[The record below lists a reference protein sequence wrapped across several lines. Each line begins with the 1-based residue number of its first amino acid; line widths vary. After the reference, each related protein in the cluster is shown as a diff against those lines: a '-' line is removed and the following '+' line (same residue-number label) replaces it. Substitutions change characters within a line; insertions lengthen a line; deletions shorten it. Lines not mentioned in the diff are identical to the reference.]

1 MSDEYTL
8 GLLCSYEDMLAGVL
22 NDLKY
27 MNRLSKPEF
36 AELLFPHAIPDYLD
50 EKWSLF
56 RDSPLFFL
64 WSCDL
69 GRIRTIGHYIRKCKW
84 GDE

>member
-1 MSDEYTL
+1 MRDEYTL
-8 GLLCSYEDMLAGVL
+8 GLLCDYEDMLAGVL

-27 MNRLSKPEF
+27 LNRLNNVEF
-36 AELLFPHAIPDYLD
+36 AELLFPHATGEYLTQ
-50 EKWSLF
+50 KWYDF
-56 RDSPLFFL
+56 KTNPLGFL